1 MWFFVSPVKTD
12 LAEEQ
17 EQYMDLTCKRWDS
30 LAFQLMFE
38 QVQDLTKYFT
48 KGIPGGK
55 GGAPSTASAA
65 ALPAG
70 SSSRSV
76 AQRDRAAAEF
86 RAEESIRMQR
96 EVHCLRLEQYR
107 NSAALSAEDC
117 DMSALQD
124 IQKLLEM
131 KSDFLKRGTDGADM
145 VVMCDMKIMAL
156 KAKLNSRNPA
166 FSSPT
171 PLHTSNRSL
180 TPITPIQTPVILDNY
195 FNEVE

>member
-12 LAEEQ
+12 MAEEQ

-48 KGIPGGK
+48 KVIPGGK

-70 SSSRSV
+70 SSARSV
-76 AQRDRAAAEF
+76 AKRDRDAAEL

-96 EVHCLRLEQYR
+96 EVHCMKVEQYR
-107 NSAALSAEDC
+107 ATAALSADDC

-124 IQKLLEM
+124 IEKLLEM
-131 KSDFLKRGTDGADM
+131 KSNFGKRGPDGADM
-145 VVMCDMKIMAL
+145 VVMCNMKIMAL
-156 KAKLNSRNPA
+156 KAKLNSRNPD
-166 FSSPT
+166 FSSTT
-171 PLHTSNRSL
+171 PLQTSNRSL
-180 TPITPIQTPVILDNY
+180 TPITSKPTPVLLENY
-195 FNEVE
+195 FIE